1 MVYHTMLSVIVIHKT
16 ANFEKWLKHL
26 KDSNAKYIIARRL
39 TRIESGN
46 LGDVKSV
53 GNNVSELRIDY
64 GPGYRVY
71 FTWRGKR
78 LIVLLAGGV
87 KSSQSRD
94 IKKAQELA
102 KEEHDAT

>member
-1 MVYHTMLSVIVIHKT
+1 MIVIHKT
-16 ANFEKWLKHL
+16 ANFEKWFTRL
-26 KDSNAKYIIARRL
+26 KDANAKYIIARRL

-53 GNNVSELRIDY
+53 GGAVSELRIDY
-64 GPGYRVY
+64 GAGYRIY
-71 FTWRGKR
+71 FTRRGKE
-78 LIVLLAGGV
+78 LIVLLAGGD

-102 KEEHDAT
+102 TEEHDAT